1 MKFEGTVTIQA
12 PRDEVWAFLTDPDA
26 VSLCAPGL
34 KSMEI
39 IEPDKRFR
47 AVAAVGIGSMKATFT
62 TDVEWTELEPP
73 QRAEMKARGNAPGSA
88 VEATAEMKLRKK
100 GENATELAWTADVVV
115 MGTIAALASRMMGG
129 VTQKL
134 TGEFFECVRSR
145 IEG

>member
-1 MKFEGTVTIQA
+1 M
-12 PRDEVWAFLTDPDA
+12 WAFLTDPDA

-73 QRAEMKARGNAPGSA
+73 ERAEMKARGNAPGSA
-88 VEATAEMKLRKK
+88 VEARAEMKLRKK
-100 GENATELAWTADVVV
+100 GENATELEWTADVVV